1 MITANAEALEAKY
14 AGKSQPRPL
23 GEPPPIYAPGQN
35 IAPPP
40 GGQQGTIPVG
50 TPVPE
55 GTVISQRVGRG
66 LAPSMM
72 VVPPGGS
79 NTPNGP
85 QVAVVPPTGSG
96 RTSIGTFVET
106 QPLRSPVSAN
116 VSNPMTAAP
125 PPINSGVVDAPVN
138 VEKPKS
144 ARKKVDLTLA
154 ILDHMHELGGPASE
168 DCQKFYDRSAQ
179 SLKSYM
185 NNPGTIPLA
194 CVLRFGAKKPGIMEQ
209 FLDELEPHF
218 NANGQEG
225 WVQSLPNRGKTNCS
239 VLSPI
244 LGHPTL
250 PYHWV
255 TLYLAKKY
263 EMGFETQADT
273 AIWRSRNMLAHRFLA
288 SGVTWSLWIDADM
301 APPIANPTFYKSL
314 TMTTSVPD
322 EYATYDVWDR
332 LSGHGKAII
341 GAVYASRRY
350 HGQLVIQP
358 EIRPRNHE
366 DKILANEIRRGTA
379 RGLAAVDWI
388 GFGVALVHRA
398 VFLEVQ
404 RRFPQLAPESE
415 FAPWRF
421 FQPEGDE
428 GEDEAFCKRA
438 RACEIPIWLD
448 TQLVAGHVGNMC
460 FMPEHTMAMP
470 TL

>member
-1 MITANAEALEAKY
+1 MITTNAEELEARY
-14 AGKSQPRPL
+14 SGKSQSRPP
-23 GEPPPIYAPGQN
+23 GEPPPIYAPGMGLV
-35 IAPPP
+35 PPP
-40 GGQQGTIPVG
+40 GGQQGTIPMG

-55 GTVISQRVGRG
+55 GTIISQRVGRG
-66 LAPSMM
+66 QAPSMM
-72 VVPPGGS
+72 VVSPGAHSQG
-79 NTPNGP
+79 GP
-85 QVAVVPPTGSG
+85 QVAVVPPSGAG
-96 RTSIGTFVET
+96 RTTIGTFVE
-106 QPLRSPVSAN
+106 QPAPVSPTL
-116 VSNPMTAAP
+116 SNPMTAAP
-125 PPINSGVVDAPVN
+125 PVINSGVAEAPIEA
-138 VEKPKS
+138 EKPKP
-144 ARKKVDLTLA
+144 ARKKVDLTKA
-154 ILDHMHELGGPASE
+154 ILDHMHELGGYGSE
-168 DCQKFYDRSAQ
+168 ECQKFYDKSSH
-179 SLKSYM
+179 SLKAYM
-185 NNPGTIPLA
+185 SNPGAIPLS

-209 FLDELEPHF
+209 FVDELEPHF
-218 NANGQEG
+218 SANGQEG
-225 WVQSLPNRGKTNCS
+225 WIQSLPNRGKTDCS

-263 EMGFETQADT
+263 EMGFDIQADT

-288 SGVTWSLWIDADM
+288 SGATWSLWIDGDM
-301 APPIANPTFYKSL
+301 APPIANPTWYKWL

-322 EYATYDVWDR
+322 EYAAYDVWER
-332 LSGHGKAII
+332 LSGHGKAIV

-350 HGQLVIQP
+350 HGQLVTQL
-358 EIRPRNHE
+358 EIRPRTQE

-398 VFLEVQ
+398 VFLEIQ

-448 TQLVAGHVGNMC
+448 TQLIAGHVGNMC